1 MLAISEISEE
11 EFNILGHC
19 LGVHPGTAKYSKKK
33 KDKHLPI
40 EFYRNY
46 FCASEGHKDLPLLL
60 SLQDKFLI
68 EQREGT
74 WYFHVTELGE
84 FKFRQEFKEYI
95 KS

>member
-1 MLAISEISEE
+1 MLAISEISED

-19 LGVHPGTAKYSKKK
+19 LGIHPRTAKYSPKK
-33 KDKHLPI
+33 KDKKLPE

-60 SLQDKFLI
+60 SLQNKFLI
-68 EQREGT
+68 EGT

-84 FKFRQEFKEYI
+84 FKFRQEFKEDI
-95 KS
+95 KP